1 MDPFLGEIRIFAGT
15 FAPNGWFFCQGQLLA
30 IRQYTALY
38 ALLGVQYGGD
48 GRTTFALPN
57 LQGSMALG
65 MGMGPGLSSRPI
77 GQTGGTPTVTL
88 DLSQIPPHTHNFP
101 LPADSRP
108 GNTRTAAGNVPA
120 LEGTGQNAFYS
131 APGTPTG
138 QSMAAVLTP
147 FSGGGQAHDNMPP
160 YLALNYIIAAL
171 GVFPQRQ

>member
-15 FAPNGWFFCQGQLLA
+15 FAPNGWFLCQGQLLP
-30 IRQYTALY
+30 IQQYTALY
-38 ALLGVQYGGD
+38 ALLGTQYGGD
-48 GRTTFALPN
+48 GRTNFALPN

-65 MGMGPGLSSRPI
+65 MGQGPGLSSRPV
-77 GQTGGTPTVTL
+77 GQTGGTSSETL
-88 DLSQIPPHTHNFP
+88 FLNQIPPHTHNAP

-131 APGTPTG
+131 APGTATG
-138 QSMAAVLTP
+138 QTMATSLTQ
-147 FSGGGQAHDNMPP
+147 FAGGGQAHDNMPP
-160 YLALNYIIAAL
+160 YLAINYIISYQ